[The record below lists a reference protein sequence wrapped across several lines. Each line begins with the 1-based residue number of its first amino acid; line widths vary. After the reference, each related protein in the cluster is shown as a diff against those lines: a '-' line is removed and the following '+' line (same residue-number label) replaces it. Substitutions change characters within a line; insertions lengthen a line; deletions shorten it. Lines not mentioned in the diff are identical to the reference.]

1 MQHFSAGIIPD
12 LVVLSQ
18 AALVGVPDPGF
29 HVLGVSVPVTA
40 WLDKGRNKL
49 LNLLISS
56 KYCVIKNVN
65 NIDVHKLVNIY
76 IYKS

>member
-40 WLDKGRNKL
+40 WLDKGRNKS
-49 LNLLISS
+49 LNLLI
-56 KYCVIKNVN
+56 
-65 NIDVHKLVNIY
+65 
-76 IYKS
+76 